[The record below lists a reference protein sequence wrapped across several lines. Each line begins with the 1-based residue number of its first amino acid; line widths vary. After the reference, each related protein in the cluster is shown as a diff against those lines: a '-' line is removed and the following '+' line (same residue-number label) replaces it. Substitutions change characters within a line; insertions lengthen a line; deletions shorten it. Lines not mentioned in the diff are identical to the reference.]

1 MITAMNTVLAVF
13 ILVGFAV
20 VAMLVGDLRRGPF
33 GPPPAVRKRRPLSD
47 LAPIP
52 YPAYG
57 IWTTPRSLV
66 LLV

>member
-1 MITAMNTVLAVF
+1 MNTVLAAL
-13 ILVGFAV
+13 ILVGIAV
-20 VAMLVGDLRRGPF
+20 IATLVGDLRRGPF
-33 GPPPAVRKRRPLSD
+33 RPPTVSKRRPVSD